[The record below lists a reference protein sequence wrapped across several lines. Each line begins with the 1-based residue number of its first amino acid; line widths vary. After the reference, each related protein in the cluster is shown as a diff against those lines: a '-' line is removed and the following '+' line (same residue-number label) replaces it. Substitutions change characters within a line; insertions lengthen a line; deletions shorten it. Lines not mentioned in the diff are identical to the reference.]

1 MNEEK
6 NIDKQSFLFNDSL
19 KKFYLPIKQQAIEI
33 KSELD
38 DKDRLFADRNI
49 IDRSRFK
56 ITSIL

>member
-19 KKFYLPIKQQAIEI
+19 KKFYLPIKQQTIEI
-33 KSELD
+33 KSKLD

-49 IDRSRFK
+49 INKSRFK
-56 ITSIL
+56 IISVL